1 MMRRVMISLFLAGM
15 TTASMAFDLGGL
27 IEQATQQK
35 GAGEERTTTQGDTSD
50 SEAAKQAGIASLLG
64 MVAETPVEEEVAI
77 GREITGRLLG
87 ASTLVKDRK
96 LQRYVNKVGKWVA
109 LQSGRDEL
117 TWHFGVIESD
127 DINAFAMPGGYIL
140 VTKGLYQK
148 LNNEAELAGVLAHE
162 IGHVIKKH
170 HLKILKKGQAIAA
183 GGSLL
188 QSKAGG
194 EDESGAISRLIGS
207 GAEIMARGLDKEA
220 EHEAD
225 RLGVV
230 LATRAGYDS
239 YGLPAVLQEI
249 GHVGSNENSVS
260 LLFKTHP
267 HPDVRLTRLDSAMGE
282 RFDDFG
288 HGKSLPGRLYRIQ

>member
-1 MMRRVMISLFLAGM
+1 MIFLFLAGM
-15 TTASMAFDLGGL
+15 TASTMAFDLGGL
-27 IEQATQQK
+27 IEQATK
-35 GAGEERTTTQGDTSD
+35 PKDSGEEGAAAQGETSG
-50 SEAAKQAGIASLLG
+50 SEAARQAGIASLLG
-64 MVAETPVEEEVAI
+64 MVTETPVEEEVAI

-87 ASTLVKDRK
+87 ASALVKDKK
-96 LQRYVNKVGKWVA
+96 LQRYVNRVGKWVA

-148 LNNEAELAGVLAHE
+148 LNSEAELAGVLAHE

-188 QSKAGG
+188 QSKAA
-194 EDESGAISRLIGS
+194 DDDKSGAIGRLIGS

-220 EHEAD
+220 EYEAD
-225 RLGVV
+225 RIGVV

-282 RFDDFG
+282 RFDDYED
-288 HGKSLPGRLYRIQ
+288 GKSLPGRLYRIK